1 MADDTNPNDAIQP
14 DAVDGPADLFA
25 QVMNLQHDMQSAQA
39 EIAATTVTGSAGGG
53 LVTVE
58 LRGAGNEVVRVTI
71 APDAAEDLEELED
84 LVLAAVNDA
93 LRRSAE
99 LTHERLAGLTGGFD
113 LGALFGGDS

>member
-1 MADDTNPNDAIQP
+1 MADDPNPSDATP
-14 DAVDGPADLFA
+14 DLFA
-25 QVMNLQHDMQSAQA
+25 QVMNLQNDMQSAQA

-58 LRGAGNEVVRVTI
+58 LRGAGNEVVGVTI

-84 LVLAAVNDA
+84 LVIAAVNDA